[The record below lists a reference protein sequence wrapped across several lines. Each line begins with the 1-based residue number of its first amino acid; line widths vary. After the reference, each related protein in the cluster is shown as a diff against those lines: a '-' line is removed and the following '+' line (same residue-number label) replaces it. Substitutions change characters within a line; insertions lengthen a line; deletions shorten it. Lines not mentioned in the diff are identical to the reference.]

1 MTLDCYVDADFAGL
15 YRRDPDTES
24 TAVKSRTGYI
34 ISMAGCYIQCKSQ
47 LQTTIALSTSEAEY
61 GALSQA
67 MRTLLPIREIILEFI
82 EHVKLVDVKERYI
95 FKSPEHAK
103 NFTTTIYEDN
113 STALN
118 LATNQKIT
126 SRTKHWCIKWHFF
139 WSHLNDKTK
148 NMKCV
153 KVASSEQRA
162 DYLTKGLTKETFEN
176 CCMLNQGW

>member
-1 MTLDCYVDADFAGL
+1 
-15 YRRDPDTES
+15 
-24 TAVKSRTGYI
+24 
-34 ISMAGCYIQCKSQ
+34 
-47 LQTTIALSTSEAEY
+47 
-61 GALSQA
+61 

-82 EHVKLVDVKERYI
+82 EHVRLADVKGRYI
-95 FKSPEHAK
+95 FKSSKHVK

-162 DYLTKGLTKETFEN
+162 DYLTKELKKETFEN
-176 CCMLNQGW
+176 CHMLNQGW